1 MSLERTNL
9 SHEEVDAGLQSLN
22 EGGAVTWV
30 LQDAKLRK
38 EIVFEDFDH
47 AFGFMVK
54 VAAIAEEMDHHPD
67 WSNVYHKVTIAL
79 HTHDVGGITEFDFEL
94 ARRIDALL
102 DPS

>member
-1 MSLERTNL
+1 MSLKRTKLNQ
-9 SHEEVDAGLQSLN
+9 EEVDAGLRSLN
-22 EGGAVTWV
+22 EGSAVAWA
-30 LQDAKLRK
+30 LQEAKLRK
-38 EIVFEDFDH
+38 EIVFENFDQ

-67 WSNVYHKVTIAL
+67 WSNVYNKVTIAL